1 MMEEWSCAT
10 DALPPPLASFRSAS
24 GKHSIAASVCGI
36 APAWES
42 LRNQMRSRWLFRK
55 RPAGFRSATGGGSS
69 AILLRKHFESAL
81 ARFSCKALMKKL
93 ILNNWRAKLIS
104 LLLATTLWYLIKK
117 NVATTP
123 SLSDEQGGQ
132 PTLIEKR

>member
-1 MMEEWSCAT
+1 M

-24 GKHSIAASVCGI
+24 EKPSIEVLVCAIVRAWASR
-36 APAWES
+36 
-42 LRNQMRSRWLFRK
+42 RNPMRSPWLFPK
-55 RPAGFRSATGGGSS
+55 RPVAFQSATGAGLSE
-69 AILLRKHFESAL
+69 ILPQTHSESAL
-81 ARFSCKALMKKL
+81 AKFSCKALMKKL

-123 SLSDEQGGQ
+123 SLSDEREGK
-132 PTLIEKR
+132 PTLTEKR